1 MMYVCMIILSHYLNT
16 HSHTAR
22 VTSNIGMVMSSLSFL
37 FASGLAA
44 TSNTH
49 IHRHSARL
57 MMVGGRMSSSA
68 NSNSSSSDD
77 KSKRLLLCL
86 HGRYQSGSI
95 FRNKIAG
102 ARRKLE
108 REYELHFLDG
118 PILLNEDSE
127 DENVYAWYNRDENG
141 KHTLIEEAFDY
152 VIEQTKVEQYDAIIG
167 FSQGGTLATALAV
180 SGVMPSVRVV
190 CTAGAPCTHEVL
202 DIANKLS
209 DNSKKNGLDIPKL
222 HLAGETD
229 SMVSVESTK
238 ELVERGGNGQLI
250 IHDQGHLFPT
260 RSARVKEVLDFLAI
274 SLKENAVI

>member
-1 MMYVCMIILSHYLNT
+1 
-16 HSHTAR
+16 
-22 VTSNIGMVMSSLSFL
+22 MVIPSLSFL
-37 FASGLAA
+37 LASGLVA
-44 TSNTH
+44 TSNTYL
-49 IHRHSARL
+49 HRHSAARL
-57 MMVGGRMSSSA
+57 MTVGGRMSSSLA
-68 NSNSSSSDD
+68 NSNSSSDD
-77 KSKRLLLCL
+77 KSKPHILCL

-118 PILLNEDSE
+118 PILLNEEEEEE
-127 DENVYAWYNRDENG
+127 DKVYGWWNRDENG

-152 VIEQTKVEQYDAIIG
+152 VIEQTKTEQYDAIIG
-167 FSQGGTLATALAV
+167 FSQGGTLATALAL
-180 SGVMPSVRVV
+180 SGVMPNIRAI

-209 DNSKKNGLDIPKL
+209 DKSKKNGLDIPKL

-260 RSARVKEVLDFLAI
+260 RSARVKEILDFLAI
-274 SLKENAVI
+274 TLKENDDIYE

>member
-1 MMYVCMIILSHYLNT
+1 
-16 HSHTAR
+16 
-22 VTSNIGMVMSSLSFL
+22 
-37 FASGLAA
+37 
-44 TSNTH
+44 
-49 IHRHSARL
+49 
-57 MMVGGRMSSSA
+57 
-68 NSNSSSSDD
+68 
-77 KSKRLLLCL
+77 L

-118 PILLNEDSE
+118 PILLNAEEEED
-127 DENVYAWYNRDENG
+127 NVYGWWNRDENG
-141 KHTLIEEAFDY
+141 EHTLVKEAFEY
-152 VIEQTKVEQYDAIIG
+152 VIEQTKTEQYDAIIG
-167 FSQGGTLATALAV
+167 FSQGGTLATALAL
-180 SGVMPSVRVV
+180 SGVMPNIRAI
-190 CTAGAPCTHEVL
+190 CTAGAPCTHQVL

-209 DNSKKNGLDIPKL
+209 DKSKKNGLDIPKL

-260 RSARVKEVLDFLAI
+260 RSARVKEILEFLAI
-274 SLKENAVI
+274 ALKDIDDI

>member
-1 MMYVCMIILSHYLNT
+1 
-16 HSHTAR
+16 
-22 VTSNIGMVMSSLSFL
+22 
-37 FASGLAA
+37 
-44 TSNTH
+44 
-49 IHRHSARL
+49 
-57 MMVGGRMSSSA
+57 
-68 NSNSSSSDD
+68 
-77 KSKRLLLCL
+77 L

-118 PILLNEDSE
+118 PILLNAEEEED
-127 DENVYAWYNRDENG
+127 NVYGWWNRDENG
-141 KHTLIEEAFDY
+141 EHTLVAEAFEY
-152 VIEQTKVEQYDAIIG
+152 VIEQTKTEQYDAIIG

-180 SGVMPSVRVV
+180 SGVMPNIRAI

-202 DIANKLS
+202 DI
-209 DNSKKNGLDIPKL
+209 DSKKNGLDMPKL

-260 RSARVKEVLDFLAI
+260 RSARVKEILDFLAI
-274 SLKENAVI
+274 TLKDNNAI

>member
-1 MMYVCMIILSHYLNT
+1 MP
-16 HSHTAR
+16 
-22 VTSNIGMVMSSLSFL
+22 SLSFL

-49 IHRHSARL
+49 IHRHSAARL
-57 MMVGGRMSSSA
+57 MTVGGRMSSST
-68 NSNSSSSDD
+68 NSNSSSSNDNII
-77 KSKRLLLCL
+77 SKPHILCL

-118 PILLNEDSE
+118 PILLNEE
-127 DENVYAWYNRDENG
+127 EEKVYGWWNRDENG
-141 KHTLIEEAFDY
+141 KHTLIHEAFDY
-152 VIEQTKVEQYDAIIG
+152 VIEQTKTEQYDAIIG
-167 FSQGGTLATALAV
+167 FSQGGTLATALAL
-180 SGVMPSVRVV
+180 SGVVPNIRAI

-238 ELVERGGNGQLI
+238 ELVEKGGNGQLI

-260 RSARVKEVLDFLAI
+260 RSARVKEILDFLAI
-274 SLKENAVI
+274 TLKDNDVI